1 MGSDSITSIEYVT
14 HHLTNFS
21 YEFGGF
27 SVNLDSLLVAVFLAA
42 ALSAFFFSVARK
54 ATAGVPSGLQN
65 FIEMVYEFVD
75 GEVTKNFHG
84 SSKLIAPLALTI
96 FIWIFSMNT
105 MDLLPVDLLPRVL
118 ALFGV
123 HYFRVVPTTDLN
135 ITLGMALTVFL
146 LILFFN
152 LKIKGVGGFLKEVLT
167 QPFGPYMMP
176 LNILM
181 RLVEEVSK
189 PISLALRLFG
199 NLFAGE
205 LIFVLIA
212 ILPWW
217 IQWMPGLIWA
227 LFHILVVTLQA
238 FIFMMLTIIY
248 LGMACEK
255 H

>member
-1 MGSDSITSIEYVT
+1 LGSDNITSIEYVT
-14 HHLTNFS
+14 HHLSNLVLDLGWSTI
-21 YEFGGF
+21 
-27 SVNLDSLLVAVFLAA
+27 NLDSLLVSGFLAV
-42 ALSAFFFSVARK
+42 ALSALFYSVARK

-65 FIEMVYEFVD
+65 FIEMIFEFVD
-75 GEVTKNFHG
+75 GEVSKNFHG

-105 MDLLPVDLLPRVL
+105 MDLLPVDLLPRIL

-123 HYFRVVPTTDLN
+123 HYFRVVPTTDVN

-152 LKIKGVGGFLKEVLT
+152 LKIKGVGGFFKEVLT
-167 QPFGPYMMP
+167 QPFGPYMVP

-181 RLVEEVSK
+181 RLVEEASK

-205 LIFVLIA
+205 LIFILIA

-217 IQWMPGLIWA
+217 IQWMPGLVWA

>member
-1 MGSDSITSIEYVT
+1 MDS
-14 HHLTNFS
+14 
-21 YEFGGF
+21 
-27 SVNLDSLLVAVFLAA
+27 SVNLFWALAVWMFLDFLINPSRLKYFLFLLVLTG
-42 ALSAFFFSVARK
+42 ALLVKETS
-54 ATAGVPSGLQN
+54 
-65 FIEMVYEFVD
+65 
-75 GEVTKNFHG
+75 
-84 SSKLIAPLALTI
+84 
-96 FIWIFSMNT
+96 
-105 MDLLPVDLLPRVL
+105 
-118 ALFGV
+118 
-123 HYFRVVPTTDLN
+123 
-135 ITLGMALTVFL
+135 FL